1 MSRMT
6 VLEASVEIFTLLM
19 ESEAFLSLMAG
30 EMTPQAYADVAL
42 EAFEKVYDKVSDLEE
57 YTLLEDDDL
66 EDDLEEDEDA
76 EE

>member
-19 ESEAFLSLMAG
+19 ESETFLSLMAG

-57 YTLLEDDDL
+57 YTLLE

>member
-19 ESEAFLSLMAG
+19 ESETFLSLMAG

-57 YTLLEDDDL
+57 YTLLEEDDL

>member
-19 ESEAFLSLMAG
+19 ESETFLSLMAG
-30 EMTPQAYADVAL
+30 EMTSQAYADVAL

-57 YTLLEDDDL
+57 YTLLEEDDL